1 MMRSSYG
8 VGHLTDRIEVTITV
22 NHSLVGFRKA
32 QWDEKV
38 HDGAEGGINSRCV
51 HDIGWLPL
59 TCFFSYG
66 FEGLR
71 LSRGAVRKWSKEAA
85 IDL

>member
-38 HDGAEGGINSRCV
+38 HDGAEGATGVNSPCV
-51 HDIGWLPL
+51 HDIGWLQWPVSSL
-59 TCFFSYG
+59 TD
-66 FEGLR
+66 
-71 LSRGAVRKWSKEAA
+71 SRVCGCLEEP
-85 IDL
+85 